1 MKQYGVLMLLTAVIV
16 SLLPLM
22 VLSKTDAKPV
32 SETVDPSEYVS
43 VLHADGKT
51 VSNISR
57 YDLTLYSVMGT
68 VAAQVSDEVI
78 KAQTVAV
85 YSLIEYQ
92 QMHRSADA
100 AADVTSTALPFP
112 EGYTASYWKAQ
123 WGDEYDRLNTFYRT
137 VVDEV
142 FGQKLRYQNAPVMAL
157 YHTMNGGKT
166 EYAQTVL
173 GEALPYL
180 RSVASPADALD
191 ERQLTTVTIPAS
203 QAATTLKTLCH
214 TEHIGGA
221 STWFSDVQK
230 SDAGTVLS
238 LCVGETTLTGA
249 QLQEAFSLPSASFEV
264 CVQEGQVI
272 FTVRGNGHFVGMS
285 LCGAEGMAQSGS
297 TYREILA
304 HYYPDTVLSN
314 D

>member
-1 MKQYGVLMLLTAVIV
+1 MKRYGMLMVLAAVIM

-22 VLSKTDAKPV
+22 ILSKSEATPAV
-32 SETVDPSEYVS
+32 ETVDTPDTVS
-43 VLHADGKT
+43 VLHTDGTT
-51 VSNISR
+51 VSRISR

-68 VAAQVSDEVI
+68 VSAQVSPEVI
-78 KAQTVAV
+78 KAQTVAM
-85 YSLIEYQ
+85 YSLVEYRRT
-92 QMHRSADA
+92 HRPADA
-100 AADVTSTALPFP
+100 AADILSTALPFP
-112 EGYTASYWKAQ
+112 DGYSEAYWKAQ
-123 WGDEYDRLNTFYRT
+123 WGEDYDRLNTLYRT

-142 FGQKLRYQNAPVMAL
+142 FGQQLQYHNEPVMAL

-166 EYAQTVL
+166 ENAETVL
-173 GEALPYL
+173 GEELPYL

-191 ERQLTTVTIPAS
+191 ERQLTTVTVPAPE
-203 QAATTLKTLCH
+203 AAVTLKALCN
-214 TEHIGGA
+214 TEHIGVSSA
-221 STWFSDVQK
+221 WFSDVQK

-238 LCVGETTLTGA
+238 VRVGETLLTGA

-304 HYYPDTVLSN
+304 HYYPGTELMT
-314 D
+314 